1 MLKEPITQ
9 QRWEE
14 AQVGE
19 KKFHDDVN
27 NEESYA
33 NYKGAYKYYFKY
45 LDINSDLKGKS
56 IIEIGPAKFAGLLY
70 CENYDKS
77 YIVEPTPYDNID
89 SYYEGKNLE
98 FIRELY
104 EDCDSPKVD
113 EVWIFNLMQHVK
125 NPDELIEKAKKYAKV
140 IRFFEPIDLPTNLE
154 HPFTFS
160 ADDYRKY
167 FGDSVKIYSSIG
179 EPNFHGATCVYG
191 VYNCK

>member
-1 MLKEPITQ
+1 M
-9 QRWEE
+9 
-14 AQVGE
+14 
-19 KKFHDDVN
+19 N
-27 NEESYA
+27 
-33 NYKGAYKYYFKY
+33 
-45 LDINSDLKGKS
+45 
-56 IIEIGPAKFAGLLY
+56 
-70 CENYDKS
+70 
-77 YIVEPTPYDNID
+77 
-89 SYYEGKNLE
+89 KNLLGLRIKELRKRKGMSQE
-98 FIRELY
+98 FLA
-104 EDCDSPKVD
+104 D
-113 EVWIFNLMQHVK
+113 ESGLSLRTIQRIENGETNPTGESLKRLSNALNV